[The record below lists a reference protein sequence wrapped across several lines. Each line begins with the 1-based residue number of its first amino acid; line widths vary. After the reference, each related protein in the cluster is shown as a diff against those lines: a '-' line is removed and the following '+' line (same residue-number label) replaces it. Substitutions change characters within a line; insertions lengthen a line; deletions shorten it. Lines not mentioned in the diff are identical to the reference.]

1 MATTIDTKVVEMQFD
16 NKKFADN
23 VAETM
28 VLLQKLQ
35 ESLQFQD
42 AGRGFTSLEK
52 AANAVQLTG
61 IQNSLT
67 ALEKRFST
75 TGEAGAKMVR
85 DLVGYMD
92 KKLGGA
98 LKTLWGNTLG
108 QAKSGGFRRA
118 LNIAQADFQ
127 MRGLLKDAENMEEQ
141 VKLIKENINE
151 AVSGTAYS
159 YDAAAKVGAQ
169 LLASQVKPGQD
180 MLKALRAVSGLA
192 AMTNTSYEEIGNI
205 MTDIAGSGKLTN
217 EMLTRFSYRGMN
229 ATAALGKQLGKTEE
243 QIKKMVK
250 DGKIDFQTFANAMD
264 DAFGEH
270 ATAANETYS
279 GSLDNMKAAL
289 SRIGA
294 VYYESHLNVMKD
306 VFNALRV
313 AINKVKVAIT
323 PFIEK
328 INALER
334 VIADA
339 FIKRVEKFT
348 EWLGNT
354 KWVKSLEE
362 ANKATEKAVET
373 LGKYDE
379 IVKQVIRGDFG
390 NGKKRVDK
398 LTAAN
403 WDYATVQA
411 LVNKQLY
418 GYDKAVK
425 DLTDDEI
432 KKIAYDEAQLKALT
446 ALRDAEKKAADEG
459 KKAANETPIVKT
471 LTNFK
476 IAIENFKI
484 GFKEIGKGIRRAFS
498 EVFNFNKIGDGIVD
512 IVYIISDL
520 FRELSEYFGD
530 GSDTA
535 ARWYEI
541 FKLIFTVVRD
551 FVGLIVGAAKD
562 VVPPLLKLLF
572 NALYLV
578 FNVISNIAQKINA
591 GIQIIKRVWPVIK
604 KELINPFLDFVS
616 RKLKPITD
624 LFGTIWDSLLGAS
637 ITGFDPSF
645 KAVPEEVILP
655 IEEKII
661 AFSNWLKDI
670 PNKVKNIIGKL
681 PIDKIKGFF
690 DGIYNHPLTQKFVD
704 KIKELAEHFKDFSES
719 LDDTPLTFEIFI
731 DLAKDGE
738 KYVNKFREAL
748 DKAKDKLGEL
758 KDKFIELGY
767 LDQLKNYI
775 EIIKCRLDRL
785 WTAVRPF
792 FKEKVPVY
800 LDKAVKKVKEL
811 YGIIKNSRPLEFIVD
826 GVKSLFDSLTSGKL
840 LNDILDD
847 FLALKDIVMSFFTGG
862 SKTGVGLGAGILQ
875 IDPNDKSFAA
885 AGKKIEELAQPIRD
899 ALQNIFGDPDEV
911 YKKAN
916 EGLHSLLQGIADAL
930 TLKNFDTGTAMK
942 LLAAATVVVGV
953 IRLFKAVQ
961 NLIRSKD
968 AIGAVFIGLANIF
981 ESASDYI
988 DAKTLSV
995 TAKSMLQVAK
1005 SLLIIVLAL
1014 LAVGYM
1020 DTEQLGRAV
1029 GAISVI
1035 FLVLSLFMWTLGKF
1049 ESAMANREK
1058 NKQQAEEMKNIAE
1071 TVKNTQTDLTNLGQL
1086 FATGITGAAKILTQG
1101 LGDAAKQIAKGISKS
1116 FVIIAFVIAL
1126 KGMAQV
1132 INDFSKINIHDQ
1144 AVIEGIVMMIVCVTL
1159 LGVLAGIMSKGANHA
1174 SIGDALVFVAVAK
1187 SLQMLGKAVMLMA
1200 LATKMDNFGL
1210 AVFVLYGFLAFII
1223 ALAFVMKEMEHISES
1238 SIKGDYT
1245 GSGFKAK
1252 GGGNSIISLGF
1263 AVIMICYAMKLMA
1276 NAVAQMAN
1284 IPEDGFKQAVD
1295 TLGTFGLF
1303 LIVLLAFSRNYTTS
1317 AGGGISGG
1325 TGPLIAMGAMAILV
1339 SIAINALVPAIASV
1353 TMLAHFA
1360 PAELNHAT
1368 IILGIMM
1375 VIMGLLGIMA
1385 RVAGPNSMVK
1395 AGLAMVIMA
1404 YGIKILADALGV
1416 LAVVQQ
1422 MDGTVKTLGVLVVT
1436 LVIMG
1441 VVMAGLTAAAKF
1453 FPDALGM
1460 AIVAL
1465 LSFGVAITLIGAGLW
1480 LFAASLE
1487 NAGKFLP
1494 AFAEGIVGFAQII
1507 LDKFPIIIGAILVII
1522 AGVAAAIR
1530 FASVPISLAIVTL
1543 VASVAVALLMAVSS
1557 VSNETMMKLG
1567 GMLGAGIVKLL
1578 IFLFSVLWGALKTL
1592 VVWVY
1597 DNLPKWLEA
1606 NTPGLLKGF
1615 FNIIVYVAQALMW
1628 LVNNTIG
1635 RFIGL
1640 FTDFDA
1646 DEFQKDLD
1654 KMFEDAHALLEGKKK
1669 EVENDL
1675 NSDDSNV
1682 NNPFGLD
1689 PEKINQN
1696 ADEVSGAYESG
1707 AAKIV
1712 TAAESGREQ
1721 IHGKTFMPL
1730 DDDNSMFPPKEEI
1743 IQQGDEAADGVDK
1756 ALSSVGA
1763 AWNKIDEIFTG
1774 GSKTDLGKQ
1783 GSEDGKSY
1791 AENLVGSMYNFVNGG
1806 ENPVKGDISSLLLG
1820 DDVVEQMKA
1829 QGLDL
1834 TENGLLAG
1842 WGEGFEGADTSL
1854 FGNVVD
1860 DTFDEARERADSH
1873 SPSLRAIELGED
1885 VVEGFKIGLDSG
1897 DESTSSGFVGLVDTV
1912 LTKVGDLT
1920 AGLGEKATGALA
1932 GFKTAISDGM
1942 TAATSSIEGFNTSAA
1957 NAVAG
1962 LPEALGEKASSAA
1975 NKFKSGLSDG
1985 KRGITN
1991 AAISIANAVTG
2002 NVSLYNR
2009 MYNLG
2014 VNAVQGFVNGIRSRI
2029 QSAANA
2035 AAEMADRSSES
2046 ARSHLDVNSPSKVF
2060 RALGYSVGEGFIQG
2074 IERMTPAVSKVSGQ
2088 MADDSIDGFKN
2099 ALVAVDSL
2107 LSSNLDY
2114 TPTITPV
2121 LDLESVQTGLGTL
2134 NTMMARNSALSM
2146 LTGSDTRNSK
2156 WALQRSLNNSLN
2168 AMVASSGNA
2177 DIVDAINSLKE
2188 DNAELRAAISSMKVV
2203 MNNRF
2208 VGQIDTSLGRQQKM
2222 VNRG

>member
-1 MATTIDTKVVEMQFD
+1 MQFD

-52 AANAVQLTG
+52 AANSVQLTG
-61 IQNSLT
+61 IQNSID
-67 ALEKRFST
+67 AVEKKFSSF
-75 TGEAGAKMVR
+75 GIAGARVIW
-85 DLVGYMD
+85 DLTGLVEN
-92 KKLGGA
+92 KLGGA
-98 LKTLWGNTLG
+98 LKTLWGNTIG
-108 QAKSGGFRRA
+108 QAKSGGFKRA

-141 VKLIKENINE
+141 VKLIKDNINE

-205 MTDIAGSGKLTN
+205 MTDIAGAGKLTN

-243 QIKKMVK
+243 QVREMVK
-250 DGKIDFQTFANAMD
+250 KGQIDFQTFANAMD

-362 ANKATEKAVET
+362 ANKATEEAAKT

-390 NGKKRVDK
+390 NGKKRVEK
-398 LTAAN
+398 LTSAN

-432 KKIAYDEAQLKALT
+432 KKIAYDEAQLEALT

-459 KKAANETPIVKT
+459 KKAATETPIVKT

-484 GFKEIGKGIRRAFS
+484 GFKEIGKGIKQAFR

-512 IVYIISDL
+512 VVYTISDL

-530 GSDTA
+530 GHETA
-535 ARWYEI
+535 KRWYEI

-551 FVGLIVGAAKD
+551 FVGLIVGVAKKIL
-562 VVPPLLKLLF
+562 PPFLSF
-572 NALYLV
+572 VFSALYV
-578 FNVISNIAQKINA
+578 IFNFVSNIAQRIN
-591 GIQIIKRVWPVIK
+591 GFIQIVKRVGPLIK
-604 KELINPFLDFVS
+604 QEIIDPIVDFAS
-616 RKLKPITD
+616 RRLKPIID
-624 LFGTIWDSLLGAS
+624 FVKELWDKLVGFSLD
-637 ITGFDPSF
+637 GFDSSF
-645 KAVPEEVILP
+645 KTVPEEVIQP
-655 IEEKII
+655 IEEKIM
-661 AFSNWLKDI
+661 AFGQWLRDI
-670 PNKVKNIIGKL
+670 PNKVQRVVDKL
-681 PIDKIKGFF
+681 PIDEIKNFF
-690 DGIYNHPLTQKFVD
+690 GRIYDSPIVQKFVD
-704 KIKELAEHFKDFSES
+704 KIKELAGHFKDLRDH
-719 LDDTPLTFEIFI
+719 LDEVPLSFEIFI
-731 DLAKDGE
+731 DLAKDGK
-738 KYVNKFREAL
+738 KYVDKFREAL
-748 DKAKDKLGEL
+748 DKAKEKLGEL

-775 EIIKCRLDRL
+775 EIIKGRLDRL
-785 WTAVRPF
+785 WVTMRPF
-792 FKEKVPVY
+792 FKEKIPDMFGKLVGQ
-800 LDKAVKKVKEL
+800 VKTL
-811 YGIIKNSRPLEFIVD
+811 YGQIKNSRPIEFLVNS
-826 GVKSLFDSLTSGKL
+826 VKSIFEGLTSGRY

-847 FLALKDIVMSFFTGG
+847 LLAAKDLIMSFFAGNN
-862 SKTGVGLGAGILQ
+862 KTGAGIGAGMLQ
-875 IDPNDKSFAA
+875 LKTDDKSFAA
-885 AGKKIEELAQPIRD
+885 VGKKIEDLARPIKE
-899 ALQNIFGDPDEV
+899 ALENIFGDPDEV

-916 EGLHSLLQGIADAL
+916 EGLHNLLQGIADAL
-930 TLKNFDTGTAMK
+930 TLKNFDASTAYK
-942 LLAAATVVVGV
+942 LLAAATVVIGV
-953 IRLFKAVQ
+953 IRLFKAVS
-961 NLIRSKD
+961 NLVRSKD

-1005 SLLIIVLAL
+1005 SLLIIVLSL

-1029 GAISVI
+1029 GAIAVI
-1035 FLVLSLFMWTLGKF
+1035 FLVLSLFMWTLGKL
-1049 ESAMANREK
+1049 ENAMANREK
-1058 NKQQAEEMKNIAE
+1058 NKQQAEDMKKVAE

-1116 FVIIAFVIAL
+1116 FVIVAVVIAL
-1126 KGMAQV
+1126 RGLAKV
-1132 INDFSKINIHDQ
+1132 LKEFSQIEWKSAD
-1144 AVIEGIVMMIVCVTL
+1144 VIEALVAMGTMVVL
-1159 LGVLAGIMSKGANHA
+1159 LTVIATIMSKGKDHA
-1174 SIGDALVFVAVAK
+1174 SIGDALVFVAIAK

-1210 AVFVLYGFLAFII
+1210 AVAVLYGFLAFII
-1223 ALAFVMKEMEHISES
+1223 VLAFVMKEMEHISES
-1238 SIKGDYT
+1238 SIKGDYI

-1303 LIVLLAFSRNYTTS
+1303 LIVLLAFSRNYTTGS
-1317 AGGGISGG
+1317 GGGISGG
-1325 TGPLIAMGAMAILV
+1325 TGPLLAMGVMAVLV
-1339 SIAINALVPAIASV
+1339 AIAINALVPAITAV
-1353 TMLAHFA
+1353 TALARFA
-1360 PAELNHAT
+1360 PAELNHAA

-1375 VIMGLLGIMA
+1375 IIMGLLGIMA
-1385 RVAGPNSMVK
+1385 RAAGPNSMIK

-1404 YGIKILADALGV
+1404 YGIKVLADALGI
-1416 LAVVQQ
+1416 LAAVQK

-1441 VVMAGLTAAAKF
+1441 VVMAGLTAAAVL
-1453 FPDALGM
+1453 FPDALRF
-1460 AIVAL
+1460 AVLAL
-1465 LSFGVAITLIGAGLW
+1465 LSFGAAITLIGAGLW

-1567 GMLGAGIVKLL
+1567 GMLGAGVVKLL

-1592 VVWVY
+1592 VLWVY

-1615 FNIIVYVAQALMW
+1615 FNIIMYVAQALMW
-1628 LVNNTIG
+1628 LINNTIG
-1635 RFIGL
+1635 RFLGL

-1646 DEFQKDLD
+1646 DEFQKELD
-1654 KMFEDAHALLEGKKK
+1654 KTFEDVHAYLDDKKK
-1669 EVENDL
+1669 EVESDL

-1682 NNPFGLD
+1682 KNPFGLD
-1689 PEKINQN
+1689 PDKINQN

-1707 AAKIV
+1707 TAKIV

-1756 ALSSVGA
+1756 ALSTVDA
-1763 AWNKIDEIFTG
+1763 AWGKIDEIFTG
-1774 GSKTDLGKQ
+1774 GAKTDLGEQ
-1783 GSEDGKSY
+1783 GSADGKSY

-1806 ENPVKGDISSLLLG
+1806 DNPVKGDISNLLLG
-1820 DDVVEQMKA
+1820 EDAVEQMKG
-1829 QGLDL
+1829 QGIDL

-1842 WGEGFEGADTSL
+1842 WGEGFNGASSDL
-1854 FGNVVD
+1854 FTKFVD
-1860 DTFDEARERADSH
+1860 GDMTGAEDVSETH
-1873 SPSLRAIELGED
+1873 SPSARTERLGQNIIQGFENGLNSGD
-1885 VVEGFKIGLDSG
+1885 ASSEGF
-1897 DESTSSGFVGLVDTV
+1897 TSIVDTI
-1912 LTKVGDLT
+1912 LSKVESLAT
-1920 AGLGEKATGALA
+1920 GLGEKATGALV

-1942 TAATSSIEGFNTSAA
+1942 SAATSSIEGFNTSAT
-1957 NAVAG
+1957 NAVSG
-1962 LPEALGEKASSAA
+1962 LPEALGEKATGAA
-1975 NKFKSGLSDG
+1975 NKFKSGLTDG
-1985 KRGITN
+1985 KRGISN
-1991 AAISIANAVTG
+1991 AAISIANAVTS

-2014 VNAVQGFVNGIRSRI
+2014 INAVQGFVNGIRSRI

-2035 AAEMADRSSES
+2035 AAAMADESSKS
-2046 ARSHLDVNSPSKVF
+2046 AKSHLDVNSPSKVF

-2114 TPTITPV
+2114 NPTITPV
-2121 LDLESVQTGLGTL
+2121 LDLEDLQTGLGTL

-2168 AMVASSGNA
+2168 AMVASSGNT
-2177 DIVDAINSLKE
+2177 DVVDAINSLKE

>member
-1 MATTIDTKVVEMQFD
+1 MANTVDTEIIKLQFD
-16 NKKFADN
+16 HKQFAEN
-23 VAETM
+23 VSETM
-28 VLLQKLQ
+28 ILLQKLQ

-61 IQNSLT
+61 IQNSID
-67 ALEKRFST
+67 AVEKKFSAF
-75 TGEAGAKMVR
+75 GIAGARVIW
-85 DLVGYMD
+85 DLTGLIEN
-92 KKLGGA
+92 KLGGA
-98 LKTLWGNTLG
+98 LKTLWGNSFG
-108 QAKSGGFRRA
+108 QIKSGGMKRA
-118 LNIAQADFQ
+118 LNIKQADFQ
-127 MRGLLKDAENMEEQ
+127 MKGLLKDAEDMEAQ
-141 VKLIKENINE
+141 VKLIGENIDK
-151 AVSGTAYS
+151 AVKGTAYS
-159 YDAAAKVGAQ
+159 YDAAAKVASQ
-169 LLASQVKPGQD
+169 LLASQVKPGED
-180 MLKALRAVSGLA
+180 MAKALRAVSGLA
-192 AMTNTSYEEIGNI
+192 AMTNTSYEEIGQI
-205 MTDIAGSGKLTN
+205 MTSIAGAGKLTN
-217 EMLTRFSYRGMN
+217 EMLTRFSYRGLN
-229 ATAALGKQLGKTEE
+229 ATAALAKQMGKTEE
-243 QIKKMVK
+243 QVKEMVK
-250 DGKIDFQTFANAMD
+250 KGKIDFQTFANAMD

-270 ATAANETYS
+270 ATAANETYT
-279 GSLDNMKAAL
+279 GALDNMKAAL

-294 VYYESHLNVMKD
+294 VFYDSHLDVMRD
-306 VFNALRV
+306 IFNSIRV
-313 AINKVKVAIT
+313 AINTVNTAIT
-323 PFIEK
+323 PFIKKLNE
-328 INALER
+328 LER
-334 VIADA
+334 IVGD
-339 FIKRVEKFT
+339 FIIKKVNSFNKWLENTQWVKDLKAAKEGVDEMSKAMSEYMEMVKKVRRGDYGNGQKRVE
-348 EWLGNT
+348 
-354 KWVKSLEE
+354 
-362 ANKATEKAVET
+362 
-373 LGKYDE
+373 
-379 IVKQVIRGDFG
+379 
-390 NGKKRVDK
+390 K

-411 LVNKQLY
+411 LVNKECY

-446 ALRDAEKKAADEG
+446 KLRDAEKKAADDAKKKVRESPVV
-459 KKAANETPIVKT
+459 KMMNNIIKAAA
-471 LTNFK
+471 NFK
-476 IAIENFKI
+476 T
-484 GFKEIGKGIRRAFS
+484 GFKHFIGGFSKAFK
-498 EVFNFNKIGDGIVD
+498 EVFNLKDIGNGFVDVLLKITEGF
-512 IVYIISDL
+512 VYI
-520 FRELSEYFGD
+520 SEVMKGD
-530 GSDTA
+530 NKTSE
-535 ARWYEI
+535 RWYEI
-541 FKLIFTVVRD
+541 FRLIFNVV
-551 FVGLIVGAAKD
+551 KD
-562 VVPPLLKLLF
+562 VFGIAKRLVEFVVPIITKVIFGSVVAIFDIVSRIAAIINSGSYAVKRIGGAIKHALIDPII
-572 NALYLV
+572 NALKNR
-578 FNVISNIAQKINA
+578 FKPI
-591 GIQIIKRVWPVIK
+591 
-604 KELINPFLDFVS
+604 LDFITTLWTTIFSMFHDSDVS
-616 RKLKPITD
+616 FLSKESVDKAAEWIESLEDKVKHYSEM
-624 LFGTIWDSLLGAS
+624 FGKIPEDV
-637 ITGFDPSF
+637 TGGF
-645 KAVPEEVILP
+645 KAGLANSPVVQAVV
-655 IEEKII
+655 EKIK
-661 AFSNWLKDI
+661 ALAENFGLLDFNLKDI
-670 PNKVKNIIGKL
+670 PAALG
-681 PIDKIKGFF
+681 
-690 DGIYNHPLTQKFVD
+690 KFVD
-704 KIKELAEHFKDFSES
+704 KLKDSKKIVDKFKDAIERVKDKVGE
-719 LDDTPLTFEIFI
+719 LRQAFI
-731 DLAKDGE
+731 DLGYFDRLK
-738 KYVNKFREAL
+738 AL
-748 DKAKDKLGEL
+748 
-758 KDKFIELGY
+758 IES
-767 LDQLKNYI
+767 
-775 EIIKCRLDRL
+775 IKTRLDRL
-785 WTAVRPF
+785 WITIRPF
-792 FKEKVPVY
+792 IKEKIPGVF
-800 LDKAVKKVKEL
+800 DKVIKKVKEL
-811 YGIIKNSRPLEFIVD
+811 YGYLKDTKPIEFIAQSIK
-826 GVKSLFDSLTSGKL
+826 GFIDSILSGKL
-840 LNDILDD
+840 VTDILDD
-847 FLALKDIVMSFFTGG
+847 LIAAKDIVASLFTGEAP
-862 SKTGVGLGAGILQ
+862 KIDLGVEANMLKGGTVDGIAKRLE
-875 IDPNDKSFAA
+875 D
-885 AGKKIEELAQPIRD
+885 LTQPIRD
-899 ALQNIFGDPDEV
+899 VLSNIFGDPDEV

-916 EGLHSLLQGIADAL
+916 EGLHNLLQGIADAL
-930 TLKNFDTGTAMK
+930 TLKNFDAGTAFK
-942 LLAAATVVVGV
+942 LLAAASVVVGV
-953 IRLFKAVQ
+953 IRLFNSVR

-995 TAKSMLQVAK
+995 TAKSMLEVAK

-1029 GAISVI
+1029 GAIAVI

-1058 NKQQAEEMKNIAE
+1058 NKQQAEEMKKVAE

-1116 FVIIAFVIAL
+1116 FVIIAVVIAL
-1126 KGMAQV
+1126 RGLAKV
-1132 INDFSKINIHDQ
+1132 LNEFSQIEWKSAD
-1144 AVIEGIVMMIVCVTL
+1144 VIEALVAMGTMVTIL
-1159 LGVLAGIMSKGANHA
+1159 TIIASIMSKGKNHA

-1210 AVFVLYGFLAFII
+1210 AVVVLYGFLAFII

-1353 TMLAHFA
+1353 TMLARFA

-1385 RVAGPNSMVK
+1385 RVAGPNSMIK

-1404 YGIKILADALGV
+1404 YGIKVLADALGV
-1416 LAVVQQ
+1416 LAAVQK

-1441 VVMAGLTAAAKF
+1441 VVMAGLTAAAVL
-1453 FPDALGM
+1453 FPDALRF
-1460 AIVAL
+1460 AVLAL
-1465 LSFGVAITLIGAGLW
+1465 LSFGAAITLIGAGLW

-1578 IFLFSVLWGALKTL
+1578 IFVFSVLWGALKTL
-1592 VVWVY
+1592 VLWVY
-1597 DNLPKWLEA
+1597 NNLPKWLEA

-1615 FNIIVYVAQALMW
+1615 FNIIMYVAQALMW

-1654 KMFEDAHALLEGKKK
+1654 KTFEDVHAFLEDKKE

-1682 NNPFGLD
+1682 TNPFGLD
-1689 PEKINQN
+1689 PDKINQN

-1707 AAKIV
+1707 AAKIS

-1730 DDDNSMFPPKEEI
+1730 DDDNSMFPPKEDI

-1756 ALSSVGA
+1756 ALSSVDA
-1763 AWNKIDEIFTG
+1763 AWSKIDEIFTG
-1774 GSKTDLGKQ
+1774 GAKTDLGEQ
-1783 GSEDGKSY
+1783 GSADGKSY

-1806 ENPVKGDISSLLLG
+1806 ENPVKGNISSLLLG
-1820 DDVVEQMKA
+1820 DDAVEQMKA

-1834 TENGLLAG
+1834 TENGLLSG
-1842 WGEGFEGADTSL
+1842 WGEGFEGASSDL
-1854 FGNVVD
+1854 FTKFVD
-1860 DTFDEARERADSH
+1860 GDMTGAEDISETH
-1873 SPSLRAIELGED
+1873 SPSARTERLGQNLIQ
-1885 VVEGFKIGLDSG
+1885 GFENGLDSG
-1897 DESTSSGFVGLVDTV
+1897 NASSEGFTSIVDTI
-1912 LTKVGDLT
+1912 LSKVESLAT
-1920 AGLGEKATGALA
+1920 GLGEKATGALA

-1942 TAATSSIEGFNTSAA
+1942 NAATSSIEGFNTSAT

-1962 LPEALGEKASSAA
+1962 LPEALGEKATSAA

-1985 KRGITN
+1985 KRGISN

-2002 NVSLYNR
+2002 NVGLYNR

-2014 VNAVQGFVNGIRSRI
+2014 VNAVQGFVNGMRSRI

-2099 ALVAVDSL
+2099 ALVAVDNL

-2121 LDLESVQTGLGTL
+2121 LDLEDLQTGLGTL

-2156 WALQRSLNNSLN
+2156 WALQRSLSNSLN
-2168 AMVASSGNA
+2168 AMVASSGNT
-2177 DIVDAINSLKE
+2177 DVVDAINSLKE